1 MGAGRDYGS
10 GGGLCAYFRGGGVG
24 GRVGGR
30 DDHGARGGDVAL
42 LCFGRWAF
50 GDVDNED
57 NWILLGSK
65 VETIVH
71 SY

>member
-1 MGAGRDYGS
+1 M
-10 GGGLCAYFRGGGVG
+10 
-24 GRVGGR
+24 
-30 DDHGARGGDVAL
+30 DVAL

-65 VETIVH
+65 DIH
-71 SY
+71 NQDNRGSYKFLAVQYARFH